1 MAGSGDSGRMRSV
14 RVECYVRGYHVY
26 QRIWN
31 PFVGEVVIAVREE
44 RNSHDRY
51 AVAILEEDTCCS
63 VGHLPLEISKG
74 SLYFLKM
81 GGAIK
86 AEITGPHRQSDLPQG
101 GLQIPCILILEHKE
115 DSMIKEGETAFK
127 KPRIFRTCNR

>member
-14 RVECYVRGYHVY
+14 RVECYVQGYHVY

-31 PFVGEVVIAVREE
+31 PFVSEVAIAVREE
-44 RNSHDRY
+44 RNIHDRY

-63 VGHLPLEISKG
+63 VGHLSREISKEFF
-74 SLYFLKM
+74 YFLKM

-86 AEITGPHRQSDLPQG
+86 AEFTGLRRRSDLPRG
-101 GLQIPCILILEHKE
+101 SSELVAVHPHARK
-115 DSMIKEGETAFK
+115 SW
-127 KPRIFRTCNR
+127 